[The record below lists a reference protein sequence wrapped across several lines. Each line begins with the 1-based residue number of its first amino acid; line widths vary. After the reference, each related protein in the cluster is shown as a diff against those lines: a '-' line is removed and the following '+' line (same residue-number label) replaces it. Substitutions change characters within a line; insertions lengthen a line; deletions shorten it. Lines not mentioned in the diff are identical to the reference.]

1 MLNYIVDT
9 SVVVKWF
16 DQEREQHVERA
27 LNLFK
32 QMMTGTIRV
41 CSVDLLYYELA
52 NALIK
57 GKRRP
62 AKIVY
67 QHLEDLEKLPLRI
80 VAYSMTLMRNA
91 LEMAEQYN
99 LTVYDAIFVATAK
112 LENGILVT
120 DNPKHQGRD
129 SKINVMAI
137 KDYPVETNTEKVE
150 ED

>member
-99 LTVYDAIFVATAK
+99 LTVYDAIFFATTK
-112 LENGILVT
+112 LE
-120 DNPKHQGRD
+120 K
-129 SKINVMAI
+129 
-137 KDYPVETNTEKVE
+137 
-150 ED
+150 